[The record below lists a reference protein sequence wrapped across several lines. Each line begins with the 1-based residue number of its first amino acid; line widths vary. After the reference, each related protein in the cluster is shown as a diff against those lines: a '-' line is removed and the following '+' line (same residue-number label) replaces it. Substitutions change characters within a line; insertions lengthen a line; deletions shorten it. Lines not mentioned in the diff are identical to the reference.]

1 MEANDGVGD
10 GDDGD
15 DGDDF
20 VGDGYCYCYD
30 GDGYDGDGYCYD
42 FVVDDDSYCDV
53 SYSCDDD

>member
-20 VGDGYCYCYD
+20 VGDGDD
-30 GDGYDGDGYCYD
+30 GYYGYDGDGD
-42 FVVDDDSYCDV
+42 GDDVDDDSYCDV